1 MSNKS
6 DRSGASLP
14 TGGSGSTVPGAAG
27 GASSGAGKK
36 LTKQEELLLQDFSR
50 NVTTKS
56 SALFYGNA
64 FIVSAIP
71 IWLFWRIHQMD
82 LYSSALLF
90 VVVTLVSTYLIA
102 LAYKNV
108 KFVLKH
114 KVAQKRGDAVS
125 KEVMKKV
132 ADDKKMSKQEKEE
145 RILWRKNEVADF
157 EATTFSIFYNN
168 ALFLVLVILASFY
181 ILRSFSPAINYTL
194 SLASASGLLALFS
207 TSSK

>member
-1 MSNKS
+1 MSSSKTT
-6 DRSGASLP
+6 A
-14 TGGSGSTVPGAAG
+14 SGSTGALSGPGLTGSGVSSAAG
-27 GASSGAGKK
+27 SKK

-64 FIVSAIP
+64 LIVSAIP

-82 LYSSALLF
+82 LYQSAILF
-90 VVVTLVSTYLIA
+90 VIVTLVSTYLIA
-102 LAYKNV
+102 MAYKNV

-157 EATTFSIFYNN
+157 EATTYSIFYNN
-168 ALFLVLVILASFY
+168 ALFLLLVIVSSFY
-181 ILRSFSPAINYTL
+181 ILRSFSPSINYTL
-194 SLASASGLLALFS
+194 SLATASGLLALFS

>member
-1 MSNKS
+1 MTSK
-6 DRSGASLP
+6 
-14 TGGSGSTVPGAAG
+14 AA
-27 GASSGAGKK
+27 KK

-50 NVTTKS
+50 NVSTKS

-71 IWLFWRIHQMD
+71 IWLFWRIYQMD
-82 LYSSALLF
+82 LYQSALLF
-90 VVVTLVSTYLIA
+90 VVMTLLTAYFIA

-114 KVAQKRGDAVS
+114 KVALKRADAVS
-125 KEVMKKV
+125 REVNKKF

-145 RILWRKNEVADF
+145 RILWKKNEVADY

-168 ALFLVLVILASFY
+168 ALFLTLVIFASFY
-181 ILRSFSPAINYTL
+181 ILRSFSPAINYTFSMAVAG
-194 SLASASGLLALFS
+194 SLLWLFS
-207 TSSK
+207 TGSK

>member
-1 MSNKS
+1 M
-6 DRSGASLP
+6 ASR
-14 TGGSGSTVPGAAG
+14 AN
-27 GASSGAGKK
+27 KK
-36 LTKQEELLLQDFSR
+36 LTKQEEMLLQDFSR
-50 NVTTKS
+50 NVSTKS

-82 LYSSALLF
+82 LYQSIIF
-90 VVVTLVSTYLIA
+90 YVVMTLVSSYLVA
-102 LAYKNV
+102 MAYKNV

-114 KVAQKRGDAVS
+114 KIAIKRADAVS

-132 ADDKKMSKQEKEE
+132 ADDKKMSKTEKEE
-145 RILWRKNEVADF
+145 RILWKKNEVADY

-168 ALFLVLVILASFY
+168 ALFLMLVIVASVY
-181 ILRSFSPAINYTL
+181 ILRSLSPTLNYSL
-194 SLASASGLLALFS
+194 SMAVASGLLALFS

>member
-1 MSNKS
+1 MASKS
-6 DRSGASLP
+6 VSSSP
-14 TGGSGSTVPGAAG
+14 GGSQLGSGQTGSGGST
-27 GASSGAGKK
+27 SSSTGSKK

-82 LYSSALLF
+82 LYSSAILF
-90 VVVTLVSTYLIA
+90 VIVTIVSTYLVA
-102 LAYKNV
+102 MAYKNV

-157 EATTFSIFYNN
+157 EATTYSIFYNN
-168 ALFLVLVILASFY
+168 ALFLLLVVLSSFY
-181 ILRSFSPAINYTL
+181 ILRSFSPALNYSL
-194 SLASASGLLALFS
+194 SLATASGLLALFS

>member
-1 MSNKS
+1 M
-6 DRSGASLP
+6 
-14 TGGSGSTVPGAAG
+14 
-27 GASSGAGKK
+27 
-36 LTKQEELLLQDFSR
+36 
-50 NVTTKS
+50 
-56 SALFYGNA
+56 
-64 FIVSAIP
+64 
-71 IWLFWRIHQMD
+71 
-82 LYSSALLF
+82 
-90 VVVTLVSTYLIA
+90 
-102 LAYKNV
+102 AYKNV

-157 EATTFSIFYNN
+157 EATTYSIFYNN
-168 ALFLVLVILASFY
+168 ALFLLLVVVSSFY
-181 ILRSFSPAINYTL
+181 ILRSFSPAVNYAL

>member
-1 MSNKS
+1 MSTKS
-6 DRSGASLP
+6 DRAGAP
-14 TGGSGSTVPGAAG
+14 GSGPPGSPQG
-27 GASSGAGKK
+27 LASSASTGGKK

-82 LYSSALLF
+82 LYSSAILF
-90 VVVTLVSTYLIA
+90 VAITLVSTYLVA
-102 LAYKNV
+102 MAYKNV

-157 EATTFSIFYNN
+157 EATTFSMFYNN
-168 ALFLVLVILASFY
+168 TLFLLLVIVASFY
-181 ILRSFSPAINYTL
+181 LLRSFSPPINYAL
-194 SLASASGLLALFS
+194 SLVSASGLLALFS